1 MHNFRDRSLPNILIA
16 GDYSVGKTMLMSRLT
31 SQRLATNA
39 EATTAINP
47 EINVAHLSTEYGH
60 ASLFELPPTTTT
72 LSRSVNISANLF
84 LFDATRG
91 NTSHLISELDKINFD
106 FSHPRILVIT
116 KTDVAEF
123 SEDVQALAE
132 RYSFDSIFRTSAIND
147 SGIDSLRNHILRLV
161 AESQLVDELNVT
173 KQAVISAVLN
183 LSDTLCTLIAN
194 DASALQHIHWRQL
207 EEVVAVALESVGFQI
222 ELTPSTKD
230 GGKDVI
236 ATCRVSNKEH
246 IFYVEIKHW
255 LAGGRPGMKQV
266 SQFIEVNA
274 KNGTSGGLFLS
285 SSGYTQPVYGRL
297 AEIAQQ
303 RVWLGGQEKIVS
315 LCQSYVLSKANLWTP
330 QVHLPTFLSE
340 RTLRKGGRDS

>member
-1 MHNFRDRSLPNILIA
+1 MQNFSDRNLPNILVA
-16 GDYSVGKTMLMSRLT
+16 GDFSVGKTMLISRLS
-31 SQRLATNA
+31 SQPLATGMQA
-39 EATTAINP
+39 ISAINP
-47 EINVAHLSTEYGH
+47 KINFAQLSTESGQ
-60 ASLFELPPTTTT
+60 ASLLELPPITTT
-72 LSRSVNISANLF
+72 LPRSVNISATLL
-84 LFDATRG
+84 LFDAMRSS
-91 NTSHLISELDKINFD
+91 TSRLISELDKINPD
-106 FSHPRILVIT
+106 FSHPRILVVT
-116 KTDVAEF
+116 KTDEADF
-123 SEDVQALAE
+123 RADVQALVE
-132 RYSFDSIFRTSAIND
+132 RYSFDSIFRTSAING
-147 SGIDSLRNHILRLV
+147 SGIDALRKHILRLV
-161 AESQLVDELNVT
+161 AESQSEDERNVT

-183 LSDTLCTLIAN
+183 LSETLCALIAN

-207 EEVVAVALESVGFQI
+207 EEVVAVALESVGFHI

-236 ATCRVSNKEH
+236 ATCRISNKEH
-246 IFYVEIKHW
+246 MFYVEIKHW
-255 LAGGRPGMKQV
+255 LAGGRPGTKQV

-303 RVWLGGQEKIVS
+303 RVWLGDQEKIVS

-340 RTLRKGGRDS
+340 RTLKKGAR